1 MCYGKIIKMCS
12 GCAPHVIINYYSLNK
27 YDLNLIVVR
36 IILKSI
42 KMGKHLQ
49 ILKIFCKL
57 MIFTTFLQLTGCYS
71 SKFIS
76 KTDLPV
82 SGGNYVFHGKKSI
95 YPLVKNAII
104 SNGIISGKVDFVV
117 GNYSGDEKFQV
128 YVSNDSLI
136 KINIDNISVPLDG
149 ITKIIITGN
158 DHYSFNKTKYDYRTY
173 SFKKGDPY
181 NPSSAGFAS
190 LIIPGLGQMIS
201 GETGRGLLFLTG
213 FTGCLVATMAGI
225 INLGN
230 SYEGESTV
238 GAQVAF
244 AGLVGAACIDLWSV
258 GDAVRVAKVNNLAL
272 RVKHKTSYNLNIKPF
287 LNTPDYG
294 RKHNIPIGLAL
305 KVTF

>member
-1 MCYGKIIKMCS
+1 MRSHSQIQKIS
-12 GCAPHVIINYYSLNK
+12 
-27 YDLNLIVVR
+27 
-36 IILKSI
+36 
-42 KMGKHLQ
+42 
-49 ILKIFCKL
+49 CKL
-57 MIFTTFLQLTGCYS
+57 VIFTTFLQITGCYS
-71 SKFIS
+71 SKFIN

-82 SGGNYVFHGKKSI
+82 SGGNYVFHGKKST
-95 YPLVKNAII
+95 YPLVKKAII
-104 SNGIISGKVDFVV
+104 SNGIISGKVDFVE
-117 GNYSGDEKFQV
+117 GNYTGDENFQV

-149 ITKIIITGN
+149 ITKISVTGN
-158 DHYSFNKTKYDYRTY
+158 DHYGFNKTKYNYRTY

-213 FTGCLVATMAGI
+213 FTGSLVVSMVEFLNFA
-225 INLGN
+225 N
-230 SYEGESTV
+230 SYEGQNV
-238 GAQVAF
+238 IGLQVSM
-244 AGLVGAACIDLWSV
+244 AGLIGALCIDLWSV

-272 RVKHKTSYNLNIKPF
+272 RVKHKSSYNLNIKPF
-287 LNTPDYG
+287 LNTPDYD